1 MSIED
6 KVEIVT
12 DGLTIFLDSISKS
25 PIMLGFAILLVNVGG
40 RFTLS
45 DINKYDE
52 KLLSSSLI
60 KKLTIFCIAFL
71 STRDISYSV
80 IIVFVYSILFHPCG
94 LAYKIM
100 RYTYQLVTPFNFFQ
114 TMYIENDINTENN
127 SLQVKKKYRIRK
139 LDIERI

>member
-1 MSIED
+1 MSIEEN
-6 KVEIVT
+6 VEIVT
-12 DGLTIFLDSISKS
+12 DGFTIFLEKASKS
-25 PIMLGFAILLVNVGG
+25 PFMLGFAILLVNVGG

-71 STRDISYSV
+71 STRDITFSV
-80 IIVFVYSILFHPCG
+80 IIVFVYSILFHPVG

-100 RYTYQLVTPFNFFQ
+100 HLSHKLLTPFHFFENLN
-114 TMYIENDINTENN
+114 IENDINTDNN
-127 SLQVKKKYRIRK
+127 SLQVKKTNIIKT
-139 LDIERI
+139 LNIEKI

>member
-1 MSIED
+1 MSIEE

-12 DGLTIFLDSISKS
+12 DGLTIFLENVSKS

-40 RFTLS
+40 RFTLT

-52 KLLSSSLI
+52 KLLTTSLI

-71 STRDISYSV
+71 STRDIRFSV
-80 IIVFVYSILFHPCG
+80 IIVFMYCILFHPLG

-100 RYTYQLVTPFNFFQ
+100 RATYKLITPFNFFQ
-114 TMYIENDINTENN
+114 NMNIQSDINTENN
-127 SLQVKKKYRIRK
+127 SLELKKKHKVKKII
-139 LDIERI
+139 IERI

>member
-12 DGLTIFLDSISKS
+12 DGLTIFLESISKS

-71 STRDISYSV
+71 STRDISYSI

-100 RYTYQLVTPFNFFQ
+100 RYTYQLIVPFNIFQ

-127 SLQVKKKYRIRK
+127 SLEVKKKHRIRK
-139 LDIERI
+139 LNIERI

>member
-1 MSIED
+1 MSIEE

-12 DGLTIFLDSISKS
+12 DGLTIFLENASKS

-40 RFTLS
+40 RFTLT

-71 STRDISYSV
+71 STRDIRFSV
-80 IIVFVYSILFHPCG
+80 IIVFVYCILFHPLG

-100 RYTYQLVTPFNFFQ
+100 HLTHKLVTPFHFFKNLN
-114 TMYIENDINTENN
+114 IENDINTENN
-127 SLQVKKKYRIRK
+127 SLEVKKKHMIK
-139 LDIERI
+139 TLNIEKI

>member
-1 MSIED
+1 MSIEE

-12 DGLTIFLDSISKS
+12 DGLTIFIDGISKS

-71 STRDISYSV
+71 STRDIRYSI

-100 RYTYQLVTPFNFFQ
+100 HFAYKLITPFNFFQ
-114 TMYIENDINTENN
+114 NMYIENDINTENN
-127 SLQVKKKYRIRK
+127 SLELKKKHRIRK

>member
-12 DGLTIFLDSISKS
+12 DGLTIFLESISKS

-71 STRDISYSV
+71 STRDISYSI

-100 RYTYQLVTPFNFFQ
+100 RYTYQLITPFNIFQ

-127 SLQVKKKYRIRK
+127 SLEVKKKHRTRK

>member
-1 MSIED
+1 MSIEE

-12 DGLTIFLDSISKS
+12 DGLTIFLESISKS

-71 STRDISYSV
+71 STRDIRYSV

-100 RYTYQLVTPFNFFQ
+100 RYAYKIVTPFNFFQ
-114 TMYIENDINTENN
+114 SMSIESDINTENN
-127 SLQVKKKYRIRK
+127 SLEVKKKNRIRK
-139 LDIERI
+139 LNIERI

>member
-1 MSIED
+1 
-6 KVEIVT
+6 
-12 DGLTIFLDSISKS
+12 
-25 PIMLGFAILLVNVGG
+25 MLGFAILLVNVGG

-71 STRDISYSV
+71 STRDISYSI

-100 RYTYQLVTPFNFFQ
+100 RYTYKLVIPFNFFQ
-114 TMYIENDINTENN
+114 NMYIENDINTENN
-127 SLQVKKKYRIRK
+127 SLEVKKKNQIRK
-139 LDIERI
+139 LNIERI